1 VWPGTHNNTNENADE
16 DFAAMPEPP
25 TVVRKAL
32 LEVAFQAETAIERV
46 EVARVELAPAQPAGL
61 HLHPCPVVGWV
72 SAGVIR
78 FQVADCPVMTLQA
91 GDAFYEPA
99 NVRIPHFDNASETEA
114 AVFIACYLLPPG
126 EDRLIEMLV

>member
-1 VWPGTHNNTNENADE
+1 
-16 DFAAMPEPP
+16 MPEPP
-25 TVVRKAL
+25 GVVRKAL
-32 LEVAFQAETAIERV
+32 LEVAFQAQTAVERI

-78 FQVADCPVMTLQA
+78 FQIADCPVTTLQA